1 MPSLPYIE
9 KKYPQKAKPDMLTYE
24 QIIAKTITLE
34 HALDLFDPSFRETRR
49 LVFTNGCFD
58 LLHRGHI
65 YYLSRARELG
75 DLLVVGL
82 NTDQSVSRL
91 KGPGRPLNDQQARAE
106 VLGGLA
112 FVDYIILFSEDTPL
126 KLITS
131 LRPDILVKGGDYKK
145 EEIVGYK
152 EVRSLGGRVETIPL
166 LEGYSTSSLLDKSE

>member
-1 MPSLPYIE
+1 
-9 KKYPQKAKPDMLTYE
+9 MLTYE

-34 HALDLFDPSFRETRR
+34 RAVELFNPTFRKENS

-82 NTDQSVSRL
+82 NTDLSVSKL
-91 KGPGRPLNDQQARAE
+91 KGPNRPVNDQQARAE

-112 FVDYIILFSEDTPL
+112 FVDHIILFAEDTPL
-126 KLITS
+126 KLITT
-131 LRPDILVKGGDYKK
+131 LRPDILIKGGDYKK
-145 EEIVGYK
+145 QEIVGYQ
-152 EVRSLGGRVETIPL
+152 EVSSWGGRVETIPL
-166 LEGYSTSSLLDKSE
+166 LEGYSSSSILDKSE